1 MKPTAERILGT
12 HGGISSKDYSSTKAL
27 LQYDSYFSPTHLFC
41 LFIPQQREKQH
52 RNFHA
57 PSASRSGPRQLRGGV
72 RRQGIPWWVSSATQ
86 LPQDVSSSERHYF
99 RTSYTGHFLWY
110 ISWELLSINGQ
121 WIRDVV
127 QYISAYSLLFLFM
140 DLQPI
145 IFSILLLSQLTL
157 LSPLTLLQQ
166 LPVD

>member
-1 MKPTAERILGT
+1 MEGFPVKTTQAPKHCCNMTP
-12 HGGISSKDYSSTKAL
+12 ISL
-27 LQYDSYFSPTHLFC
+27 PPIFFC